1 MIRWWKLKNNEV
13 REFRRS
19 VVERMANAHEV
30 TTENVEE
37 WWEET
42 AGVDQVL
49 WRGSMREVIWEEET
63 GTGELVVERRDR
75 EGGEGKGGQTKDV
88 ETNWRR

>member
-1 MIRWWKLKNNEV
+1 MIRWWKLKNDEV
-13 REFRRS
+13 REEFRRS

-42 AGVDQVL
+42 AGL
-49 WRGSMREVIWEEET
+49 IRSCGEEVC
-63 GTGELVVERRDR
+63 GRSSVRKKLVVERRDR
-75 EGGEGKGGQTKDV
+75 ESGEGKGGQTKDV